1 MSSTCSLTVSLY
13 ILAVPWKLPTMVDG
27 MPMRTRASSM
37 AACACERDAPSARL
51 KDRVTAANW
60 P

>member
-27 MPMRTRASSM
+27 MPMRTRASSNSGVM
-37 AACACERDAPSARL
+37 RRL
-51 KDRVTAANW
+51 FT
-60 P
+60 